1 MFRAIFQL
9 LPITIL
15 PWGFYFIPFV
25 LGKKTKTSQIEDIHF
40 DPESAVIQHQ
50 SSVMSPEDRNS
61 LMNQTVNSKLKSGL
75 NEKLLLSFQ
84 EKTNEDDPALSL
96 INAGGQ
102 G

>member
-40 DPESAVIQHQ
+40 EPESAVQRQ
-50 SSVMSPEDRNS
+50 SSVMSPEERNS
-61 LMNQTVNSKLKSGL
+61 LMNQTVNSKLKSGI

-96 INAGGQ
+96 NAGGC
-102 G
+102 